1 MKKAI
6 YKIRYYEKD
15 PNFGW
20 TNTIYD
26 NVLATSKDK
35 ALEKFEKKHPD
46 INVKTIVNQIW
57 IDY

>member
-26 NVLATSKDK
+26 NVLALVKI
-35 ALEKFEKKHPD
+35 KHLKNLRKN
-46 INVKTIVNQIW
+46 IQI
-57 IDY
+57 